1 MQQVDERS
9 VAGRSIG
16 RTVAPFALALV
27 ALAGLVVAMGPETVA
42 AELAR
47 LDPTTFLAALGIAL
61 FAVVA
66 WGDAQR
72 RLFVSAGGRAPLGR
86 FSAAYSLAVFER
98 LALPAGHAAGPAL
111 MAHALD
117 DEAETGFDRALAATS
132 AAELLS
138 LLASLLL
145 AGVGLVAYLLAS
157 LLLAGV
163 GLVAYLLAA
172 PASAALRDV
181 ELGTLV
187 ASVVLAALLAAVWY
201 RRGTVTW
208 ALAGTASLLRGS
220 VGRVSPRTYD
230 ALDPERV
237 ESAVERYYDTLGA
250 VAGDRRAVALAVLVS
265 AVGWVCYSLPLTVGA
280 SALGHAV
287 PLSLALFLVP
297 ASGLANAVPLPGG
310 LGGVEVA
317 LAGALVA
324 LAGLAA
330 PEAAAVVLAYRLCT
344 YWGHLALTGLV
355 ALVGV
360 TRWGIRP

>member
-1 MQQVDERS
+1 MQQVSRRP
-9 VAGRSIG
+9 VAGRSLG
-16 RTVAPFALALV
+16 RTLAPFALALV
-27 ALAGLVVAMGPETVA
+27 ALALLVAAMGPEEVA

-47 LDPTTFLAALGIAL
+47 LDPATFLLALGIAL
-61 FAVVA
+61 LAVVA

-72 RLFVSAGGRAPLGR
+72 RLLRSAGGRTPLGR
-86 FSAAYSLAVFER
+86 FSGAYSLAVFER

-111 MAHALD
+111 MAHALG
-117 DEAETGFDRALAATS
+117 DEAETGFDRAFAATS

-145 AGVGLVAYLLAS
+145 AGVGLVAYLLA
-157 LLLAGV
+157 
-163 GLVAYLLAA
+163 A
-172 PASAALRDV
+172 PASAALREV
-181 ELGTLV
+181 ELGAVV
-187 ASVVLAALLAAVWY
+187 AAAALAALLAAAWY

-208 ALAGTASLLRGS
+208 ALAGLASLLRGS

-230 ALDPERV
+230 ALAPERV
-237 ESAVERYYDTLGA
+237 ESAVERYYDTLEA
-250 VAGDRRAVALAVLVS
+250 VAGDRRAVALAVLAS
-265 AVGWVCYSLPLTVGA
+265 AVGWVCYALPLTVGA
-280 SALGHAV
+280 SALGYAV

-317 LAGALVA
+317 LAAALVA
-324 LAGLAA
+324 LAGLAT

-355 ALVGV
+355 ALAGV